1 MTDSSST
8 PRDVVIRWTQTLVEP
23 LILLSLRS
31 QFEKAMREVCSA
43 HPSWSA
49 YVIGGALSD
58 IMLSLPDDDPWRS
71 CSARLGRKTLGKRPP
86 VRDGA
91 RLPGGEP
98 LGTWKSFHDT
108 LGTPTNEDL
117 SLDPGYGP
125 VSIDLT
131 PVSEALLAF
140 GVSGWRGSSEAVAA
154 TLTQGEV
161 TSAVDDLA
169 NLPGVRTLIH
179 APVYTYGIPA
189 LRWAAFRRRSYGVSP
204 DDPWLAES
212 LYRWSW
218 RAGRILGGMEWD
230 EHMVDVRIEAERL
243 EPLDDMRF

>member
-1 MTDSSST
+1 M
-8 PRDVVIRWTQTLVEP
+8 EP
-23 LILLSLRS
+23 LILLSQRS
-31 QFEKAMREVCSA
+31 QFEKAMREVCGA
-43 HPSWSA
+43 HPAWSA
-49 YVIGGALSD
+49 YVIGGTLSD
-58 IMLSLPDDDPWRS
+58 VMMSLPDNDPWRQ
-71 CSARLGRKTLGKRPP
+71 CSARLGRKTVGARPP
-86 VRDGA
+86 IRDGA
-91 RLPGGEP
+91 RLPDGTR
-98 LGTWKSFHDT
+98 LGTSASFRDT
-108 LGTPTNEDL
+108 LGTPTDEDL

-125 VSIDLT
+125 ISIDLT

-140 GVSGWRGSSEAVAA
+140 GGAGWQISSEAVSA

-169 NLPGVRTLIH
+169 NLPGVRTLVH
-179 APVYTYGIPA
+179 APIYTYGIPA

-218 RAGRILGGMEWD
+218 RAGRILGAMDWD

-243 EPLDDMRF
+243 DPMDDARF

>member
-1 MTDSSST
+1 MNDTPST

-23 LILLSLRS
+23 LTPLAQRS
-31 QFEKAMREVCSA
+31 QFEKAMREACSS
-43 HPSWSA
+43 HPSWSS

-58 IMLSLPDDDPWRS
+58 IMQSLPDADPWRQ
-71 CSARLGRKTLGKRPP
+71 CSARLGRKTVGEKPP

-91 RLPGGEP
+91 RLPDGGH
-98 LGTWKSFHDT
+98 LGTWENFSDT
-108 LGTPTNEDL
+108 LGTPGNEDL
-117 SLDPGYGP
+117 SLDPSYSP

-131 PVSEALLAF
+131 PVSAALVAF
-140 GVSGWRGSSEAVAA
+140 GAYGWMASSEAVAA

-169 NLPGVRTLIH
+169 NLPGVRTLSH
-179 APVYTYGIPA
+179 APVYTYGAPA
-189 LRWAAFRRRSYGVSP
+189 LRWAAYRRRSYGIGP

-218 RAGRILGGMEWD
+218 RAGRILGGMDWD

-243 EPLDDMRF
+243 DPIDDKRF